1 MNKKKVLVCGA
12 TGFIGRNVLE
22 RFSKRED
29 FEVTGT
35 YFNSEPY
42 ETENVEMIHANL
54 LDPSEVKKVVAG
66 KDIIIQDAATTS
78 GSKDIV
84 TKPYIHVTDN
94 AVMNSL
100 LLRSA
105 FDNNVG
111 HFIFPSCT
119 VMYQPSEKPLK
130 ETDFDQNQELLPN
143 YFGIGNTKIYIEKM
157 CNFFSRLGKTKHTVI
172 RQANIYG
179 PYDKYDLEKSH
190 VFGATMTKV
199 ITNQDGKIIVWGDGQ
214 EKRDLIH
221 VSDLVDFIEMAVD
234 KRNTPYEL
242 YNVGSGKAI
251 SVSDLVKKT
260 IDASGKNLK
269 IKYDIS
275 KPTIKTSLCVDTS
288 KAKNEIGWEPKVS
301 LEEGI
306 KKTMEWYKKNIPYNQ

>member
-1 MNKKKVLVCGA
+1 MRKKVLICGA
-12 TGFIGRNVLE
+12 SGFIGRNLFETLSQDDNLE
-22 RFSKRED
+22 VFGTYKTRRFSDSPNLIQTDLTKKE
-29 FEVTGT
+29 EVEKVTRGMDVVIQAAAVTTG
-35 YFNSEPY
+35 
-42 ETENVEMIHANL
+42 A
-54 LDPSEVKKVVAG
+54 
-66 KDIIIQDAATTS
+66 KD
-78 GSKDIV
+78 V
-84 TKPYIHVTDN
+84 NERPYIHITNNVIMN
-94 AVMNSL
+94 AL
-100 LLRSA
+100 LFQA
-105 FDNNVG
+105 AHDNNVSQV
-111 HFIFPSCT
+111 IFLSCT
-119 VMYQPSEKPLK
+119 TVYPPTNWPVK
-130 ETDFDQNQELLPN
+130 ETDLDLNAERYEK
-143 YFGIGNTKIYIEKM
+143 YFGGGWMKIYAEKLCQFYSKLGNTK
-157 CNFFSRLGKTKHTVI
+157 FTVI
-172 RQANIYG
+172 RHSNIYG